1 MQVAISGDVLGQHN
15 SRNVMDVY
23 WVEPKDIAKY
33 PTMPKR
39 VSKPQP
45 TPNPNSSGQNVS
57 VAEADLQ
64 AAQQK
69 ST

>member
-1 MQVAISGDVLGQHN
+1 MFWASIT
-15 SRNVMDVY
+15 RNVMGVC

-33 PTMPKR
+33 PTTQKR

-57 VAEADLQ
+57 VAEAE
-64 AAQQK
+64 K
-69 ST
+69 TCSTLVGSTSEVSMSQ

>member
-1 MQVAISGDVLGQHN
+1 
-15 SRNVMDVY
+15 MDVY

-57 VAEADLQ
+57 VAEADL
-64 AAQQK
+64 
-69 ST
+69 